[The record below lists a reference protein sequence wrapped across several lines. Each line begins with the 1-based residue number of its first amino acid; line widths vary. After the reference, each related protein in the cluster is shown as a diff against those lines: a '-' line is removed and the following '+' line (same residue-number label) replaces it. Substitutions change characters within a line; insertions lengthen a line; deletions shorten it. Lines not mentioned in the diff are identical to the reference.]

1 MEEKSD
7 KKQNEIEGMKNDTA
21 VGAGSAAAILG
32 GGKISKTKEKR
43 KIEQQKPLIR
53 LGFFTSLHI
62 DNKALNAFL
71 EAILSFLSQSSILGM
86 LISPSHQR
94 T

>member
-32 GGKISKTKEKR
+32 GGYGI
-43 KIEQQKPLIR
+43 IR
-53 LGFFTSLHI
+53 LVKRRKNG
-62 DNKALNAFL
+62 K
-71 EAILSFLSQSSILGM
+71 
-86 LISPSHQR
+86 
-94 T
+94 